1 MPKITVLPAN
11 LSAEVEPGEL
21 LLKAGERTGAQM
33 RFACGSCFCGT
44 CVVEV
49 VSGMDNLSAPTP
61 AELDVLAQINK
72 NPAQYRLACCTLLER
87 GEVQIRVRE

>member
-1 MPKITVLPAN
+1 MPRITVLPVG
-11 LSAEVEPGEL
+11 LSAEVEPGES

-44 CVVEV
+44 CVVEI

-61 AELDVLAQINK
+61 AELEVLAQINK
-72 NPAQYRLACCTLLER
+72 DPAQHRLACCTRLQR